1 MELIEATIS
10 GNNQRKKDMAERI
23 WNAIKKEDNPKVA
36 VWGLAFKNGTDDCR
50 QSPAVDV
57 VEELLK
63 KNVSISAYD
72 PKAMGTAKQILG
84 NKIKY
89 APNMYDAVKDAN
101 ALVILTEWPEF
112 SAPDFSLL
120 EKTMKQKIIFD
131 LRNMLSSEEALKY
144 KFKYH
149 CIGRKSA

>member
-1 MELIEATIS
+1 
-10 GNNQRKKDMAERI
+10 MAERI

-120 EKTMKQKIIFD
+120 EKTVRQKIIFD

>member
-1 MELIEATIS
+1 
-10 GNNQRKKDMAERI
+10 
-23 WNAIKKEDNPKVA
+23 
-36 VWGLAFKNGTDDCR
+36 
-50 QSPAVDV
+50 
-57 VEELLK
+57 
-63 KNVSISAYD
+63 
-72 PKAMGTAKQILG
+72 
-84 NKIKY
+84 
-89 APNMYDAVKDAN
+89 MYDAVKDAN

>member
-1 MELIEATIS
+1 M
-10 GNNQRKKDMAERI
+10 
-23 WNAIKKEDNPKVA
+23 A

-120 EKTMKQKIIFD
+120 EKTVRQKIIFD